1 MNFFSRIFLGVL
13 TINFSSLCFSQDT
26 SERQLYN
33 LLSPIKSFSVN
44 FSQQLMDEQG
54 TTFQSLSGRL
64 HAQKPNRVH
73 WTVFEPAAQK
83 IVSNGLR
90 LWIYDPDLEQ
100 VIIQPFVE
108 DIATSPV
115 SLFSGNLEGLN
126 KAYLIA
132 DRPTENP
139 ALKSYLLTPKS
150 TGTLYSHLQID
161 FVEQIPKAIE
171 FVDSLG
177 QTTNIDLH
185 NVALNPQLSDDL
197 FTFEIPA
204 GVDVIDTVNKNAN

>member
-33 LLSPIKSFSVN
+33 LLSPIKSFSAN

-100 VIIQPFVE
+100 VIIEPYSNNPEANPISLLLGDPQQLNEHFKLVAQPLVTDSKQQFILKPNQVNALYTNLMVE
-108 DIATSPV
+108 
-115 SLFSGNLEGLN
+115 FN
-126 KAYLIA
+126 
-132 DRPTENP
+132 DR
-139 ALKSYLLTPKS
+139 
-150 TGTLYSHLQID
+150 TLS
-161 FVEQIPKAIE
+161 AIS
-171 FVDSLG
+171 FTDNLG
-177 QTTNIDLH
+177 QKTHLRFKQFE
-185 NVALNPQLSDDL
+185 LNPL
-197 FTFEIPA
+197 FTDDFFTFVVPE
-204 GVDVIDTVNKNAN
+204 GVDIVSHVH